1 MREEILIHLG
11 KKWRSELMY
20 RLKSLI
26 TRLCSRVNG
35 VVNNYE
41 LAKSMSPG
49 HQGKRRWR
57 EKKERKEKNGR
68 GKRERRKE
76 NLKWDFQTKATV
88 WVVAHGIVALY
99 PPRSIDETEGV
110 ASPSL
115 QMPRKHFSTRT
126 GSTVVSRF
134 PDIRS
139 LLFFLFKLNF
149 NLSNGNWIFFI
160 QIYISSL
167 SSFNYI
173 QTLWSKP
180 FDSSSYTVAQTRLL
194 SMMKHHGICSVH
206 SVFQSMFFQHV
217 PTSYWNH
224 RNHSLLNDELSLVF
238 NFAVVIYTECWK
250 KKNRTSVEKICRIY
264 FLNTLYI
271 LPHP

>member
-68 GKRERRKE
+68 GERERRKE

-139 LLFFLFKLNF
+139 LLFFLFKL
-149 NLSNGNWIFFI
+149 LILTYRMEIGFF
-160 QIYISSL
+160 
-167 SSFNYI
+167 
-173 QTLWSKP
+173 
-180 FDSSSYTVAQTRLL
+180 YT
-194 SMMKHHGICSVH
+194 
-206 SVFQSMFFQHV
+206 
-217 PTSYWNH
+217 
-224 RNHSLLNDELSLVF
+224 D
-238 NFAVVIYTECWK
+238 
-250 KKNRTSVEKICRIY
+250 IY
-264 FLNTLYI
+264 FFTFLIQLYTNSLIETLIPPVIPSLKHVYFPWWNI
-271 LPHP
+271 TEFVPFIPSSNPCFSNMFQPRIEIIEIIPS

>member
-68 GKRERRKE
+68 GERERRKE

-160 QIYISSL
+160 DIYFFTFLIQLYTNPLIETLWFLQLYRRSNTFTFHDETSRNLFRSFRLPIHVFPTCSRIEIIKIIPSSTTSSL
-167 SSFNYI
+167 SSSI
-173 QTLWSKP
+173 SPW
-180 FDSSSYTVAQTRLL
+180 
-194 SMMKHHGICSVH
+194 
-206 SVFQSMFFQHV
+206 
-217 PTSYWNH
+217 
-224 RNHSLLNDELSLVF
+224 
-238 NFAVVIYTECWK
+238 
-250 KKNRTSVEKICRIY
+250 
-264 FLNTLYI
+264 
-271 LPHP
+271 